1 MEQVADGRYNT
12 QRTASNKGSKTPSS
26 DVRMGLALPGESP
39 ASDIALACQDH
50 GFTGPNNSTAQS
62 TVQASE
68 RVVSPFHGL
77 TSGKEIVLY
86 RAKEDSAGGTGFEDP
101 FNGDDLILHMAEIT
115 LELLRELS
123 TRDAEVHAKTTTG
136 RRRRFHRFARKARRA
151 SKWIYRSVQQKGLT
165 IARQQIQNL
174 ERRLNG
180 QAEPSPAMAGG
191 ARTEWA
197 LAQKHPICIRI
208 PSTLAPSTLALV
220 MRLVPEGVKRS
231 IARRSRAD
239 LAKVFV
245 TLVNCSLSLAD
256 EEAALT
262 TRGTVR
268 QLASARRS
276 DKIFGA
282 EQIMGKDDSILDREN
297 MAFGKP
303 VSLYPF
309 QRVAPTPNRS

>member
-12 QRTASNKGSKTPSS
+12 QRTASNKGSKNPSS

-39 ASDIALACQDH
+39 ASYIALACQDH
-50 GFTGPNNSTAQS
+50 AFTGPNNSTAQS

-136 RRRRFHRFARKARRA
+136 RRRRFHRFARKAHRA
-151 SKWIYRSVQQKGLT
+151 SKWIYRSVQQKGVT
-165 IARQQIQNL
+165 IARQQVQNL
-174 ERRLNG
+174 ERNLNG
-180 QAEPSPAMAGG
+180 QAEPSHAMAGG
-191 ARTEWA
+191 ARTVWA
-197 LAQKHPICIRI
+197 LAQRHPICIRI
-208 PSTLAPSTLALV
+208 PSTLALV
-220 MRLVPEGVKRS
+220 MRFVPEGIKRS
-231 IARRSRAD
+231 ISLRNRAD
-239 LAKVFV
+239 LARAFV
-245 TLVNCSLSLAD
+245 TLVNCWLSEAG

-268 QLASARRS
+268 QLAGVRGS
-276 DKIFGA
+276 DKIFEA
-282 EQIMGKDDSILDREN
+282 EQIM
-297 MAFGKP
+297 A
-303 VSLYPF
+303 
-309 QRVAPTPNRS
+309 

>member
-1 MEQVADGRYNT
+1 MEQVADGWYNT
-12 QRTASNKGSKTPSS
+12 QRTASNEGSKTPSS
-26 DVRMGLALPGESP
+26 DVQMGLELPGESP
-39 ASDIALACQDH
+39 ASDIALAYEDH
-50 GFTGPNNSTAQS
+50 AFTGPNNSTAQS
-62 TVQASE
+62 TIQASE
-68 RVVSPFHGL
+68 RKVSPFHGVA
-77 TSGKEIVLY
+77 SGKEIAFY
-86 RAKEDSAGGTGFEDP
+86 RAKERSAGGTGFEDP
-101 FNGDDLILHMAEIT
+101 FSGDDLMLHMAKIT
-115 LELLRELS
+115 LELLQELS
-123 TRDAEVHAKTTTG
+123 TRDAEVHAKTATG
-136 RRRRFHRFARKARRA
+136 RRRRFHRFARKAHRA
-151 SKWIYRSVQQKGLT
+151 STWIYRSVQQKGLT

-197 LAQKHPICIRI
+197 LAQKHLICIRI
-208 PSTLAPSTLALV
+208 PSTLALV

-231 IARRSRAD
+231 ITRRSRAD

-245 TLVNCSLSLAD
+245 TLVNCWLSLAD

-276 DKIFGA
+276 DKIFEA
-282 EQIMGKDDSILDREN
+282 EQIMGKDDSIRDREN